1 MGKLLIAYNDDSE
14 VELHD
19 FFSSCAD
26 EARQICCNYSV
37 DYSMIYPPNLNEENV
52 IGAMRSHSLCVI
64 AAHGSP
70 DGVFYEKDQYIV
82 SLKTTNYN
90 FRGKGFY
97 GITCSCGENLSSNLQ
112 SLGLRFFIGYKDTFN
127 IRGNDEPFVISA
139 LSGLKSFLSGDTLKD
154 AYNTMLS
161 VYDEQIS
168 HYETEDMW
176 TAIELVH
183 DKEALMFRGE
193 ESLRFKDL

>member
-1 MGKLLIAYNDDSE
+1 M
-14 VELHD
+14 
-19 FFSSCAD
+19 
-26 EARQICCNYSV
+26 
-37 DYSMIYPPNLNEENV
+37 
-52 IGAMRSHSLCVI
+52 
-64 AAHGSP
+64 
-70 DGVFYEKDQYIV
+70 
-82 SLKTTNYN
+82 
-90 FRGKGFY
+90 
-97 GITCSCGENLSSNLQ
+97 Q